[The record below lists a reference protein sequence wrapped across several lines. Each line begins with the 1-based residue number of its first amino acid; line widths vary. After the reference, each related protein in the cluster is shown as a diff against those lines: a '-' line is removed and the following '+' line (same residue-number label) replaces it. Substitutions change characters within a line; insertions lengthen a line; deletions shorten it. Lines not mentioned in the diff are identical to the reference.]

1 MHDETNPDPGGGPA
15 CGLSAHLLRTKQ
27 SLRYDHE
34 TKPESDPRVGQGVPA
49 ERPSEPLE
57 SDFPQPL
64 RHYARCRS
72 LHPPERLR
80 ETARHRRQRSVR
92 RRERASLGPLCP
104 DAGRTGIPHR
114 RLRPVLHRRKRR
126 RAPLRRFARHQYRG
140 FQRRGRLPLDARR
153 RGPRTDRYPRHL
165 RIAADSQST
174 RRRSTRGSR
183 RRWLPQCTTSAAARR
198 TDISTRWIGRRTLRT
213 PPAAQRPAH
222 GRRKDGH
229 LRARPAG

>member
-1 MHDETNPDPGGGPA
+1 MHDETNPDPGSGPA

-64 RHYARCRS
+64 RHYARSRS

-80 ETARHRRQRSVR
+80 KTARHRRQRSVR

-126 RAPLRRFARHQYRG
+126 RTPLRRFARHQYRG
-140 FQRRGRLPLDARR
+140 FQRRGRLPLDAQR

-165 RIAADSQST
+165 RI
-174 RRRSTRGSR
+174 RRLRNQRGSDR
-183 RRWLPQCTTSAAARR
+183 HADQGDGGFHDVRHQPLHGERIFRHDGLPTHATNSAGSSTPSARKTQGRAPARW
-198 TDISTRWIGRRTLRT
+198 
-213 PPAAQRPAH
+213 
-222 GRRKDGH
+222 
-229 LRARPAG
+229 PAG

>member
-1 MHDETNPDPGGGPA
+1 MGTNPDPGGGPA

-72 LHPPERLR
+72 LHPRNASGKLPAIAVSGPFGAVKEQASGLYAQTLAER
-80 ETARHRRQRSVR
+80 
-92 RRERASLGPLCP
+92 GF
-104 DAGRTGIPHR
+104 PHR

-140 FQRRGRLPLDARR
+140 ISAPRSITSRRATTWTPNGSVSSASADS
-153 RGPRTDRYPRHL
+153 
-165 RIAADSQST
+165 ADSQST

-198 TDISTRWIGRRTLRT
+198 TDISTRWMPTHATNSAGSSTPSARKTQGRA
-213 PPAAQRPAH
+213 PARW
-222 GRRKDGH
+222 
-229 LRARPAG
+229 PAG